1 MNFDKLKVLLVDDKN
16 GVRASLKWI
25 LKGLGVQN
33 FLEAENGLEA
43 LKILKEEKQDLIIS
57 DFMMDKMDGVEFLNE
72 LKKINDWKD
81 IPFIF
86 FVMFVDDVSSASG
99 ADSIIGKLTYS
110 PEDFQARVRGVLEK
124 RKGQKDKE
132 FLQFLADR
140 TLMAVYYLSLY
151 KPLNQAVFVGRAEKW
166 EKFSQPE
173 FQAFMDDNKISPAT
187 EIIVW
192 EKDGQ
197 KDAYVVTKK

>member
-86 FVMFVDDVSSASG
+86 FVATIDQEAMSEADD
-99 ADSIIGKLTYS
+99 IIEKFTYTA
-110 PEDFQARVRGVLEK
+110 EDIQVRVMGVLEK